1 MFDSSIHAKR
11 KGVKTIFLL
20 QHEKRIHIPKKEFVI
35 FYFHKNEKISRWINK
50 HNKEF

>member
-20 QHEKRIHIPKKEFVI
+20 QHEKRNPHT
-35 FYFHKNEKISRWINK
+35 EKGICNILFSQEWEDFEMNK
-50 HNKEF
+50 QTQ